1 MALVINSNVSS
12 LMAQRHLET
21 SRKEM
26 QTSMERLASGKRI
39 NKAGDD
45 AAGLGIRDRMT
56 AQIESINQSIRN
68 ANDSVSLAQAAE
80 GAMEEVTSILT
91 RIRELSIQASNSTY
105 SANDRKSLNEE
116 VTLLVAE
123 ITRISSDTEFNGMKI
138 MDGSFIDQTT
148 MIGTASSHITTLSIN
163 SLAASSL
170 GVGSNSSYASSL
182 TSTEVTAALSAGD
195 VTINGYQIP
204 ATVADGVSSTTDT
217 ASGIAITKAINIMAT
232 STNVTAKVNAT
243 IQGGTT
249 VTGHATAITAG
260 QIKINGVDIGAIAVS
275 ASAGERGGTVAAAVN
290 AITPQTGVTA
300 TFNSTTG
307 AVALTA
313 KDGRNIAITTTVSN
327 AHTLSGLSTISSAGT
342 DVTRSTVTLSGSGDS
357 GISIGGEAEANAGLT
372 AGTTAATVTVGAG
385 VSSLDLTTQAGALA
399 ALNIVDAAVN
409 EVALERGKLGA
420 FTNRLEHTVNNLL
433 ATSEKTAAARS
444 GIEDADFAQESATL
458 AKNQVLQ
465 QAGTAML
472 AQANAATQDVL
483 TLLK

>member
-148 MIGTASSHITTLSIN
+148 MIGTASSHTTTLSIN
-163 SLAASSL
+163 SLASSSL
-170 GVGSNSSYASSL
+170 GV
-182 TSTEVTAALSAGD
+182 D
-195 VTINGYQIP
+195 
-204 ATVADGVSSTTDT
+204 
-217 ASGIAITKAINIMAT
+217 
-232 STNVTAKVNAT
+232 
-243 IQGGTT
+243 
-249 VTGHATAITAG
+249 
-260 QIKINGVDIGAIAVS
+260 
-275 ASAGERGGTVAAAVN
+275 
-290 AITPQTGVTA
+290 
-300 TFNSTTG
+300 
-307 AVALTA
+307 
-313 KDGRNIAITTTVSN
+313 
-327 AHTLSGLSTISSAGT
+327 
-342 DVTRSTVTLSGSGDS
+342 
-357 GISIGGEAEANAGLT
+357 ISII
-372 AGTTAATVTVGAG
+372 AA
-385 VSSLDLTTQAGALA
+385 
-399 ALNIVDAAVN
+399 
-409 EVALERGKLGA
+409 
-420 FTNRLEHTVNNLL
+420 
-433 ATSEKTAAARS
+433 
-444 GIEDADFAQESATL
+444 
-458 AKNQVLQ
+458 
-465 QAGTAML
+465 
-472 AQANAATQDVL
+472 
-483 TLLK
+483 